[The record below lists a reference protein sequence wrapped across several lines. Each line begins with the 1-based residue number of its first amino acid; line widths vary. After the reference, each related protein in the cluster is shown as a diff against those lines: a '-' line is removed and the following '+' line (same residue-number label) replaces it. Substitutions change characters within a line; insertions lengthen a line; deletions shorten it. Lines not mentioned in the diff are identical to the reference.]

1 MSAEEKLEPYYQ
13 SGAGG
18 SGSEVLNNNHR
29 LQLRITFQH
38 IDSVLTE
45 VEQILADPER
55 YSPFSRYT
63 SDITPT
69 QRRIAHDYVV
79 RVRAAMIKIMNEQ
92 AIPFADPHCG
102 TRWASL
108 TALLAASI
116 SAEDLMPDR
125 MRGYGDISLSGRNLL
140 ESIRTELN
148 LALGNLQKYLE
159 ECANADLEQRIG
171 KISEIG
177 DEAAWV
183 KELNRI
189 ITIHGLVE
197 YRNALAMIVD
207 KLETKTFEIGVF
219 GRVSSGKSSL
229 LNYLL
234 QVNCLPVDVAPV
246 TAIPARIGYGPDPQV
261 RIEFA
266 DNPPLLIPFSD
277 LWDFASEQGNRN
289 NAKHVTRIN
298 IKLPSP
304 KLSEGTIF
312 VDTPGLGTLAT
323 SGSTET
329 LTYLP
334 RCDLG
339 ILMLE
344 ASVGVTA
351 EDCAVLDALSRAGS
365 NAVILISKCDLFNEK
380 ERAKLIAYVTDEI
393 QKQLA
398 ISLPIFPVSVVGESA
413 ALCDHW
419 LSEFLEP
426 TLRAHQRL
434 AASATRRRV
443 VVLRNAITAALESR
457 LARVRGSVTSRKP
470 QQRMVVEDFREAEML
485 LERSLRGSSE
495 MCREIEDK
503 LEPIV
508 RQTAEETVTGW
519 LRDAQV
525 IPSEILA
532 AKVSQVLAEPI
543 SGMGRGYWRTRNLI
557 LRVLE
562 GAEKSCPKGLS
573 LDLPA
578 ALGMPPLDPTGLAK
592 TLDLRKPVW
601 LSVFTASVVK
611 RQLQQQIRRQV
622 SSDLSDFLG
631 VYARQ
636 LRNWF
641 REVIANLRT
650 SFRCVAAIYR
660 IELEREDTEPRS
672 NEAQIAAD
680 LERLKSEQVDGADA
694 EPIASNVENSSG
706 DDL

>member
-1 MSAEEKLEPYYQ
+1 MSVEKKLEPYCQ
-13 SGAGG
+13 SGAGNN
-18 SGSEVLNNNHR
+18 GSEVLNHNHR

-38 IDSVLTE
+38 IDSILTE
-45 VEQILADPER
+45 VEQILVDPER
-55 YSPFSRYT
+55 NSPFSRYT
-63 SDITPT
+63 PDITPT
-69 QRRIAHDYVV
+69 QRRIAHDYVF
-79 RVRAAMIKIMNEQ
+79 RVRAAMIKIMTEQ
-92 AIPFADPHCG
+92 AIPFGGPHCG

-108 TALLAASI
+108 TTLLAASI
-116 SAEDLMPDR
+116 SAEDLRPEH
-125 MRGYGDISLSGRNLL
+125 MRGYGDISLSGRNVL
-140 ESIRTELN
+140 ESVGAELN
-148 LALGNLQKYLE
+148 LALGNLQTYLE
-159 ECANADLEQRIG
+159 ECANADLEERIE

-177 DEAAWV
+177 DEGAWI
-183 KELNRI
+183 KELDRI
-189 ITIHGLVE
+189 VTIHGLVE

-246 TAIPARIGYGPDPQV
+246 TAIPTRIGYGPDPQL

-266 DNPPLLIPFSD
+266 DNPPLTIPFSD
-277 LWDFASEQGNRN
+277 ISDFATEQGNPN
-289 NAKHVTRIN
+289 NAKHVTRVN
-298 IKLPSP
+298 IELPSP
-304 KLSEGTIF
+304 KLSEGIMF

-323 SGSTET
+323 SGSNET

-351 EDCAVLDALSRAGS
+351 EDCAILDALGRAGS
-365 NAVILISKCDLFNEK
+365 NAVILISKCDLFNER
-380 ERAKLIAYVTDEI
+380 EREKLIAYVAGEI
-393 QKQLA
+393 QKQLT
-398 ISLPIFPVSVVGESA
+398 ISLPIFPVSVVRESA
-413 ALCDHW
+413 ALCDRW
-419 LSEFLEP
+419 LSEYLEP
-426 TLRAHQRL
+426 MLRAHQRL
-434 AASATRRRV
+434 AASAIKRRIT
-443 VVLRNAITAALESR
+443 VLRNAITASLESR
-457 LARVRGSVTSRKP
+457 LARARGSVTSRKSQP
-470 QQRMVVEDFREAEML
+470 RMVVEDFREAEML

-495 MCREIEDK
+495 LCREIEDK
-503 LEPIV
+503 LELIV
-508 RQTAEETVTGW
+508 RQTAEEIVTGW
-519 LRDAQV
+519 LRNARV
-525 IPSEILA
+525 IPREILA

-543 SGMGRGYWRTRNLI
+543 TGMGRSYWRTRNLI

-562 GAEKSCPKGLS
+562 VAEKSCAKGLS

-592 TLDLRKPVW
+592 TLDLRRPML
-601 LSVFTASVVK
+601 LSVFTAPLVK

-631 VYARQ
+631 VYARK

-660 IELEREDTEPRS
+660 IELERGETELPS
-672 NEAQIAAD
+672 NEAQIVAD
-680 LERLKSEQVDGADA
+680 LERLQSEQVDGADR
-694 EPIASNVENSSG
+694 EPTLAT
-706 DDL
+706 